1 MIKTGFS
8 PIRRLAILIVLL
20 SSVFTE
26 GFAQTITINGQ
37 VRDADSK
44 EPIAGAYV
52 FTKEP
57 PHGTTT
63 DSLGRYKLTV
73 QPGQYIITASYV
85 GYAPMSKSVSTD
97 GYLQVDFFL
106 EANTLIDPVTIS
118 SQSPDRN
125 ITDTHMG
132 LDRFSVRDIRKMPTL
147 LGEADPLRSIQM
159 LPGVQAT
166 SEGSTGFSVRGGAPD
181 QNLILLDNTTV
192 YNASHLLGFFS
203 VFNND
208 VIRGVELYKG
218 DIPMRYGGRLSSL
231 LNVNTKN
238 DIPERFKGTGGIG
251 LISSRLTLE
260 GPIGDK
266 TSWLVSGR
274 RSYAD
279 AFLVFAKD
287 EQLRK
292 TSVYFYDANAKFS
305 HRFSLKDMIE
315 FNGYLG
321 SDHYGA
327 EGAAFDYGNV
337 AASLSWRHIFNDNL
351 LLRTSV
357 NYSDYSYDLM
367 SEMEGFELNW
377 KSGIRDIMM
386 RADMEHKVN
395 DYFNLT
401 YGLTSTFHRFNPG
414 VGYIEGLHDVEI
426 TKNYALETALYIS
439 NEQTLFDRLTLRYGL
454 RFNIFNNIGPGTV
467 YQYDSEYNPV
477 GENSYGRGSVYNTY
491 TGWEPRAGLVFRL
504 TDVSSLKGSFSRNVQ
519 YIQLANNSASG
530 TPLDVWFAAGPN
542 IEPQTVNSWSAG
554 YFHNFGDN
562 AFETSVEAYY
572 KDMDNV
578 IDFKEHANLMM
589 NQYLDGEIR
598 TGTGQAYGIEF
609 MVRKNSGKLN
619 GFVNYTLSRSERTI
633 PGINDGKTYLAPYD
647 KTHAVNVMLNYD
659 FSEQWSASA
668 IWIYATGN
676 PTTYPVGRFII
687 NGEIFPIYSE
697 RNAGRFPDYH
707 RLDLS
712 VTYRP
717 KRAASK
723 RWRGE
728 WNLSVYNAYNK
739 KNPWTISFRQEP
751 NGTPDAGK
759 PYAEMIYLF
768 GIVPSISYNF
778 IF

>member
-1 MIKTGFS
+1 MMKTGLLYS
-8 PIRRLAILIVLL
+8 RRLLILIVIM
-20 SSVFTE
+20 SSIFPKGFSQNVTISGRVF
-26 GFAQTITINGQ
+26 
-37 VRDADSK
+37 DA
-44 EPIAGAYV
+44 ETNEVIVGAYV
-52 FTKEP
+52 FMAEP
-57 PHGTTT
+57 AVGTIT
-63 DSLGRYKLTV
+63 DSLGYYKLTV
-73 QPGQYIITASYV
+73 KPGEISVTASHV
-85 GYAPMSKSVSTD
+85 GYNPKTTTVKVGGNLT
-97 GYLQVDFFL
+97 VDFRL
-106 EANTLIDPVTIS
+106 ESNTKMDPIKITS
-118 SQSPDRN
+118 ESPLRN
-125 ITDTHMG
+125 ITDSHMG
-132 LDRFSVRDIRKMPTL
+132 LERFSIRDIKRMPTL
-147 LGEADPLRSIQM
+147 LGEVDPLKSIQM

-181 QNLILLDNTTV
+181 QNLILLDNATV

-208 VIRGVELYKG
+208 VVRNVELYKG

-231 LNVNTKN
+231 LSVNTKN
-238 DIPERFKGTGGIG
+238 DIPGHFKGTGGIG
-251 LISSRLTLE
+251 LISSRLLLE
-260 GPIGDK
+260 GPLGKK

-279 AFLVFAKD
+279 AFLAFSGN

-292 TSVYFYDANAKFS
+292 TSVYFYDANAKLT
-305 HRFSLKDMIE
+305 HRFSMKDMVE
-315 FNGYLG
+315 FNGYFG
-321 SDHYGA
+321 RDHYGA

-337 AASLSWRHIFNDNL
+337 AASLSWRHIFNEDM
-351 LLRTSV
+351 LLRTSL

-367 SEMEGFELNW
+367 SKMAGYELNW
-377 KSGIRDIMM
+377 KSGIRDIML
-386 RADMEHKVN
+386 RSDMEHNIN
-395 DYFNLT
+395 DYLNLT
-401 YGLTSTFHRFNPG
+401 YGFTSTFHRFNPG
-414 VGYIEGLHDVEI
+414 VGYIEGLHDVDI
-426 TKNYALETALYIS
+426 TRSYALESAVYVS
-439 NEQTLFDRLTLRYGL
+439 NEHQLFDRLTLRYGI

-467 YQYDSEYNPV
+467 YQYDSDYNPI
-477 GENSYGRGSVYNTY
+477 GENVYGRGNIYNTY

-504 TDVSSLKGSFSRNVQ
+504 TEDSSFKGSFSRNVQ

-542 IEPQTVNSWSAG
+542 VKPQTVNSWSAG
-554 YFHNFGDN
+554 YFHNFNDN
-562 AFETSVEAYY
+562 MYETSVELYY

-578 IDFKEHANLMM
+578 IDFKEHANMMM
-589 NQYLDGEIR
+589 NRHIEGEIR
-598 TGTGQAYGIEF
+598 TGVGTAYGIEF

-633 PGINDGKTYLAPYD
+633 PGINGGKTYLAPYD
-647 KTHAVNVMLNYD
+647 KTHAVNIMVNYD

-668 IWIYATGN
+668 IWVYATGN

-717 KRAASK
+717 KRAQGK

-728 WNLSVYNAYNK
+728 WNLSIYNAYNQ
-739 KNPWTISFRQEP
+739 KNPWTISFGQEP